1 MNLKE
6 RVLNRLQGKSVD
18 ITPVGSTTT
27 YGCVCFMKGCNVTRP
42 AVDTDPKALALMA
55 LAGHYMGGFD
65 WIKAMGSDITAV
77 SHTLGCEVKS
87 MAQDSPYVI
96 TSHPYAEKS
105 VDELDVPDNL
115 LSLGRLPAYKEQFRI
130 LRDYSDTLAIYG
142 ASEGPFTAAAN
153 LMDVVNLMRCTIKKP
168 ETVEKILQVTTE
180 TLVRFV
186 KFAAENGADYYTM
199 AEPTTSPDLFS
210 PKFWQRFVAP
220 CIKRIV
226 DESPIPIVL
235 HICGKTDPIIG
246 MMCDTGVAGISIEE
260 KADMKKAVEIA
271 HAKGVTVFG
280 NVATASTL
288 FTGTPEEVYAES
300 TAALENGVD
309 FLCPGCGIGPNSPL
323 DNIIQLRRAR
333 DARFD
338 QPVFHPQATVSL

>member
-77 SHTLGCEVKS
+77 SHVLGCEVKS

-96 TSHPYAEKS
+96 ASHPYAEKS

-130 LRDYSDTLAIYG
+130 LRDY
-142 ASEGPFTAAAN
+142 
-153 LMDVVNLMRCTIKKP
+153 R
-168 ETVEKILQVTTE
+168 
-180 TLVRFV
+180 
-186 KFAAENGADYYTM
+186 
-199 AEPTTSPDLFS
+199 
-210 PKFWQRFVAP
+210 
-220 CIKRIV
+220 
-226 DESPIPIVL
+226 
-235 HICGKTDPIIG
+235 
-246 MMCDTGVAGISIEE
+246 
-260 KADMKKAVEIA
+260 
-271 HAKGVTVFG
+271 
-280 NVATASTL
+280 
-288 FTGTPEEVYAES
+288 S
-300 TAALENGVD
+300 TAHRKV
-309 FLCPGCGIGPNSPL
+309 PL
-323 DNIIQLRRAR
+323 LR
-333 DARFD
+333 
-338 QPVFHPQATVSL
+338 QPI